1 MNSEIQAGP
10 ADKEEVWTIGSKFK
24 PTSNGSNEELPSKFT
39 SHRTKGDM
47 GPPKEPAVDE
57 SDWRSTTRTQKI
69 SARSN
74 VSRRFNYTYHFM
86 TLTFQQLVAQLL
98 QPHS

>member
-1 MNSEIQAGP
+1 LTPETQAGP

-24 PTSNGSNEELPSKFT
+24 PTLNGSNEELPSKFT
-39 SHRTKGDM
+39 SHRAKGDM
-47 GPPKEPAVDE
+47 GPTKESAFDE
-57 SDWRSTTRTQKI
+57 IDWRSTARTQKI

-74 VSRRFNYTYHFM
+74 VSRRFNYKYLFM
-86 TLTFQQLVAQLL
+86 TLTFQQLVIQLL